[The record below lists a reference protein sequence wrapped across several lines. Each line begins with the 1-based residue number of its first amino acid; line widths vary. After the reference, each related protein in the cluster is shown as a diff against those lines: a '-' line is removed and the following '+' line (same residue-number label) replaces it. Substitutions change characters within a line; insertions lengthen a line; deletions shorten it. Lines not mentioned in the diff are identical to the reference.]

1 MERNV
6 FRPQIFSVE
15 KNNLDVIQALKKE
28 NANLKIVDSIE
39 SQLLELVKILNP
51 SALLSRESEI
61 NGINKIENLDS
72 GGNWVYCSS
81 NQIVLLLLNCGLFI
95 KVIW

>member
-1 MERNV
+1 MEINV

-15 KNNLDVIQALKKE
+15 KNNLGVIPSLKKE
-28 NANLKIVDSIE
+28 TANLKIVDSIE

-81 NQIVLLLLNCGLFI
+81 NQIVLLLLNFGLFI

>member
-28 NANLKIVDSIE
+28 NANLKIVDSME

-81 NQIVLLLLNCGLFI
+81 NQIVLLLLNFGLFI